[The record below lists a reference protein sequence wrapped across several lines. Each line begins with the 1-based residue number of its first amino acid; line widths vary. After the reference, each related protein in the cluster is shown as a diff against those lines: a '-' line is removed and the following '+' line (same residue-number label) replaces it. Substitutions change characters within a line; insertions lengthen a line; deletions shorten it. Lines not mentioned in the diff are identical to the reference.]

1 MKKSLGFFGAIA
13 ISASLITGCGDN
25 TDQSDVSSAMV
36 DAVVLPSYSKLSNA
50 SQDLNQALQNL
61 VNNPTQSTFDKAKI
75 SWRSARKTW
84 EVTETWAY
92 GPAETLDFDP
102 NLDDWPVS
110 TNELAATLDSK
121 STFTAKTLQN
131 LDTTSRG
138 FHGIEYVLFGRNN
151 NLVEDLSSNELAYLK
166 NAGHDLENNANGLL
180 EAWSG
185 SEGFG
190 STVVKADPSSA
201 IADIL
206 AGMEGCLAEVADG
219 KLGGAFDAND
229 AGELESTFSGNTGTD
244 IVFNIKGVKTAW
256 EESKLKK
263 YALNKNN
270 ELSSLLS
277 NQIDESLK
285 LANKLPAALND
296 QLTNEST
303 KETVDKL
310 RTVLT
315 SAAETAVSL
324 ASEL

>member
-1 MKKSLGFFGAIA
+1 MKRSLGIWGAIA

-36 DAVVLPSYSKLSNA
+36 DSVVLPSYSRLSNA

-121 STFTAKTLQN
+121 SNFTAKTLQN

-166 NAGHDLENNANGLL
+166 SAGEDLENNADGLL
-180 EAWSG
+180 QAWSG

-190 STVVKADPSSA
+190 STVVKADPRSA

-219 KLGGAFDAND
+219 KLGGAFDTKD
-229 AGELESTFSGNTGTD
+229 SGELESTFSGNTGTD

-256 EESKLKK
+256 EKSKLKE
-263 YALNKNN
+263 YASSKNN
-270 ELSSLLS
+270 ELSSTLS